1 LQKLLQLEGAEEMYS
16 ANLEINEEGQP
27 FNFKD
32 LMVYANDDEDLLK
45 DLVETL
51 VEENDKELSKFSLA
65 LKAKDYAALAEIIH
79 KLSSRFAQVNA
90 KSIQDLKT
98 LELNLRENTGK
109 ADQKTLVN
117 LHQYWQ
123 NINERMREFIN
134 KRV

>member
-1 LQKLLQLEGAEEMYS
+1 
-16 ANLEINEEGQP
+16 
-27 FNFKD
+27 
-32 LMVYANDDEDLLK
+32 VYANDDEDLLK

-65 LKAKDYAALAEIIH
+65 LKAKDYRALAEIIH

-109 ADQKTLVN
+109 ADQKTMAN
-117 LHQYWQ
+117 LLQYWK